1 MMLFDAF
8 SLQSAMCWLERSG
21 SVSLGNSLANQVP
34 IKTALIF
41 GESFISKL
49 PLWNPVQFS
58 LVLWFDEDAVAFYSN
73 FDFLSSL

>member
-1 MMLFDAF
+1 MLLFDAF
-8 SLQSAMCWLERSG
+8 SLQSTMSWLERSG

-49 PLWNPVQFS
+49 PL
-58 LVLWFDEDAVAFYSN
+58 
-73 FDFLSSL
+73 